1 MDIQNL
7 TKKNQEFI
15 HIATNQ
21 LIKDG
26 KSDQE
31 IKDILES
38 VIPDLLENQKKGI
51 TGRGLLGAPTT
62 WAASFSPEKHQ
73 APGENSQKTEMA
85 ETDKTPWKMWL
96 DTSLFLLSLVSVMN
110 AILGF
115 SGTQSTYGLI
125 SLLTVSFIGGAA
137 MYTPYHF
144 IYRHN
149 NKPREERPR
158 WWKSVLIITLSF
170 IAWFTLFSLTAFLP
184 NYLNPGLSP
193 VTILV
198 IGILAGVAKYFFKRR
213 YNVQSTYAPN
223 NW

>member
-31 IKDILES
+31 IKEILEGI
-38 VIPDLLENQKKGI
+38 IPDLLENQKKGI
-51 TGRGLLGAPTT
+51 TGRGLLGAPTA

-73 APGENSQKTEMA
+73 IPGQEVAKAEAP

-96 DTSLFLLSLVSVMN
+96 DTSLFLLALVAIMN
-110 AILGF
+110 AVFGF
-115 SGTQSTYGLI
+115 SGTQTTYGLT
-125 SLLTVSFIGGAA
+125 SLLAVSFIGGAA

-149 NKPREERPR
+149 NKPKEERPKL
-158 WWKSVLIITLSF
+158 WKSMAIITLSF
-170 IAWFTLFSLTAFLP
+170 VVWFALFSLTGFLP
-184 NYLNPGLSP
+184 AYLNPGLSP
-193 VTILV
+193 MTVLV
-198 IGILAGVAKYFFKRR
+198 IGIAAGVAKYFFKRR
-213 YNVQSTYAPN
+213 YNVQSTYTPSN
-223 NW
+223 